1 MQVLQLDRNG
11 YPTNWLT
18 PREAA
23 MYYATDSICWTLGDV
38 CSTLRGGMNSVT
50 GCQSRIDVHP
60 IIAVTG
66 ASTINLF
73 DVVPS
78 LTNPKLFARDLWTCA
93 YCGTVHPGGAGL
105 TREHIY
111 PRARGGDNDWINTTS
126 ACRPCNHRKACR
138 TPEEAK
144 MPLLFAPYVPSV
156 FEDFLLKG
164 RNVQGEAYEFL
175 VSRVSKNSR
184 WATAH

>member
-11 YPTNWLT
+11 YPTNWLS

-23 MYYATDSICWTLGDV
+23 MYYATDAICWTLGDV

-50 GCQSRIDVHP
+50 GCQSKIDVHP

-78 LTNPKLFARDLWTCA
+78 LTNQKLFARDLWTCT

-105 TREHIY
+105 TCDHII
-111 PRARGGDNDWINTTS
+111 PASRGGLRSWANAAS
-126 ACRPCNHRKACR
+126 SCAGCNHFKRDR

-144 MPLLFAPYVPSV
+144 MPLRFLPYVPSV

-164 RNVQGEAYEFL
+164 RNIQGEAYNFL